1 MSIPPLLRRFAPLAL
16 GTALLGA
23 AAAQDLTLLQF
34 ADVHEIHAID
44 DGANGGFPKAKTVID
59 SVRASSVN
67 TPMVVI
73 SGDFLAPSLMSS
85 FFQGSQT
92 VAMLNHV
99 GVNFGVLGNHEFD
112 FGPEVLEEKLAE
124 SNTIW
129 MLANMFNAETG
140 QPLAGAYPALLVD
153 WEGTAVGLIGLAND
167 WRDITSAGD
176 AVYVD
181 YVEAAATLTDH
192 LIDAGAEVVIAL
204 THSFMADDIRLAE
217 EVPGIDL
224 ILGGHDH
231 TREYAIVNGT
241 PVIKSGSDLR
251 HMAKVDLYLLNSTKP
266 LVLFRWLPLDRSVA
280 EDPETLELVA
290 EFEAVLDE
298 TLGEVVGQTLVPF
311 DTNRDQVRRVEA
323 PIGNLIADAQREF
336 VDADVA
342 LMNGGSIR
350 GDRIFEAGDV
360 TGLDVFTIL
369 PFNNVIV
376 KVELTGEQ
384 LLGALENSV
393 SQAEFNAGRFAQVSG
408 MSFTVDLQQEPGSR
422 VSDVMVGGAPLDL
435 ARTYTASVN
444 DYIVEGGD
452 GYESLTGTRK
462 VIDELAGPLL
472 VDVVTNYIRDNS
484 PVNPQVEGRI
494 NFR

>member
-1 MSIPPLLRRFAPLAL
+1 MMRRSLLTRLAPFALA
-16 GTALLGA
+16 GLLLSP
-23 AAAQDLTLLQF
+23 AAAQDLTVLQF
-34 ADVHEIHAID
+34 ADVHEIYAID

-59 SVRASSVN
+59 DVFAASDD
-67 TPMVVI
+67 TPMVVT
-73 SGDFLAPSLMSS
+73 SGDFLAPSLMSA

-99 GVNFGVLGNHEFD
+99 GVDFGVLGNHEFD

-124 SNTIW
+124 SDTIW
-129 MLANMFNAETG
+129 MLANMFDGESG
-140 QPLAGAYPALLVD
+140 EPLAGAYPALLVD
-153 WEGTAVGLIGLAND
+153 WEGTSVGLLGLAND

-181 YVEAAATLTDH
+181 YVETATTLTDH

-204 THSFMADDIRLAE
+204 THSFMADDVRLAE

-231 TREYAIVNGT
+231 TREYAIVDGT
-241 PVIKSGSDLR
+241 PIIKSGSDLR
-251 HMAKVDLYLLNSTKP
+251 HIAKVDIHLLNSTKP
-266 LVLFRWLPLDRSVA
+266 LVLFKWLPLDRNVE

-290 EFEAVLDE
+290 EFEAVLDDA
-298 TLGEVVGQTLVPF
+298 LGEVIGESLVPF
-311 DTNRDQVRRVEA
+311 DTNREQVRQVEA
-323 PIGNLIADAQREF
+323 PIGNLIADAQRAV

-350 GDRIFEAGDV
+350 GDRVFEAGDV
-360 TGLDVFTIL
+360 TGRDVFTML
-369 PFNNVIV
+369 PFNNVVV
-376 KVELTGEQ
+376 KVELSGQQ
-384 LLGALENSV
+384 LLETLENSV
-393 SQAEFNAGRFAQVSG
+393 SQAEFNAGRFGQVSG
-408 MSFTVDLQQEPGSR
+408 MSFTVDLAEEPGSR
-422 VSDVMVGGAPLDL
+422 ISDVLVGGEPLEAD
-435 ARTYTASVN
+435 RTYTASVN

-452 GYESLTGTRK
+452 GYDSLVGTHK
-462 VIDELAGPLL
+462 LIDELAGPLL

-484 PVNPQVEGRI
+484 PVSPEVEGRI